1 MPLFMDYHIIS
12 DIDIDAVKQGH
23 MADKSVQDKYGVK
36 YLQFWV
42 NQEAGTL
49 FCLIEAPDKESCERV
64 HQEAHGNIACQ
75 IVKVESGFY
84 KLFMGESYQLDDGIV
99 VGKDGDLDKAY
110 RFVLAIDIW
119 GITKATGSKDFSQ
132 LILPGKPKKLIQ
144 RIIPSYNGREVKNSD
159 CDEFL
164 CVFTQAEEAM
174 ECAIEIQKELL
185 KRKKN
190 PEDESW
196 NITFKMGLGGGQ
208 PVTMSDQLFDET
220 IKLARRLS
228 LIAGDGEIVASNM
241 VRKLS
246 AMEEKPQNLSELKT
260 IQSAEEEF
268 LERLFEITEKNFS
281 DDAFNVEKLCRE
293 IGISRSQLYRKVM
306 AVTGHSPNA
315 FIRDIRL
322 NKALSLI
329 KENRYNLSEV
339 ALEIGFNSPSYF
351 SKCFREKYGV
361 KASNVA
367 L

>member
-1 MPLFMDYHIIS
+1 MPLFMDYHLVS

-23 MADKSVQDKYGVK
+23 KADKSIQDKYGVK

-42 NQEAGTL
+42 NQEAGTI

-75 IVKVESGFY
+75 IVRIESGFY
-84 KLFMGESYQLDDGIV
+84 KLFMGESHQLDDGIV

-144 RIIPSYNGREVKNSD
+144 KIIPSYNGREVKNSD

-164 CVFTQAEEAM
+164 CVFTQADEAM

-185 KRKKN
+185 KRMES

-228 LIAGDGEIVASNM
+228 LIAGDGEIFASNM
-241 VRKLS
+241 IRKLS
-246 AMEEKPQNLSELKT
+246 EIEEKPKSLSALKA

-268 LERLFEITEKNFS
+268 LEQLFNITEENLS
-281 DDAFNVEKLCRE
+281 DHAFNIEKLCYE
-293 IGISRSQLYRKVM
+293 IGISRSQLYRKVT
-306 AVTGHSPNA
+306 AVTGRSPVT

-329 KENRYNLSEV
+329 KENKYNLSEI
-339 ALEIGFNSPSYF
+339 ALEIGYNSPSYF

-361 KASNVA
+361 KASKVA
-367 L
+367 I